1 MQIEKDKM
9 EKELQK
15 IGDFPKTTQQIRRK
29 DELNNEIS
37 ILGNNIAN
45 VKNKIKVLKA

>member
-1 MQIEKDKM
+1 M

-37 ILGNNIAN
+37 ILSNNIAN

>member
-1 MQIEKDKM
+1 M

-29 DELNNEIS
+29 DELNNEIG
-37 ILGNNIAN
+37 ILSNNIVN